1 MTLACIFGAEMHL
14 SLMWR
19 GGECLKYTVS
29 SSEKSLIFRILIQHS
44 ILGEKKKVKKHWF
57 GFEPGYLFELV
68 KRYF

>member
-29 SSEKSLIFRILIQHS
+29 SSEKSLIFRILIQNS
-44 ILGEKKKVKKHWF
+44 ILGEKKKEKKSIDLDSNS
-57 GFEPGYLFELV
+57 GTYLSW
-68 KRYF
+68 